1 MKHDQAVDGAI
12 QLLETQVKDWG
23 CSLSPEQVDLLRQY
37 SQLLA
42 TYDAANVIGSK
53 DMRNIILDHV
63 TDSLS
68 CLSTLGD
75 VQGELIDVGAGGGL
89 PGIPLA
95 VAQPELGVT
104 LLEATEKK
112 VRFLHHVTESLE
124 RSNIKIL
131 NSRAE
136 EAGSKKDLRDSYE
149 VAVARALASL
159 PVLLE
164 YCAPLVAP
172 EGLIVAMKG
181 RIEKDELESGRRAAA
196 KLGAEIHDVV
206 RVELRAELEQKQ
218 RHLVVFRKV
227 KPTPTGYPR
236 RTGLARKRPLGT

>member
-1 MKHDQAVDGAI
+1 MKHDQAVDGAM
-12 QLLETQVKDWG
+12 QLLEVQAKDWG

-37 SQLLA
+37 AELLA

-75 VQGELIDVGAGGGL
+75 VQGKLIDVGAGGGL

-95 VAQPELGVT
+95 VAQPVLGVT

-112 VRFLHHVTESLE
+112 VRFLNHVTDSLKL
-124 RSNIKIL
+124 SNIKIL
-131 NSRAE
+131 NCRAE
-136 EAGSKKDLRDSYE
+136 EAGSNKDLRDSYG

-164 YCAPLVAP
+164 YCAPLVAT

-181 RIEKDELESGRRAAA
+181 RVEKDELEAGRRAAE
-196 KLGAEIHDVV
+196 KVGAEIQEVV
-206 RVELRAELEQKQ
+206 RVELRPELEQKQ

-227 KPTPTGYPR
+227 KSTPTGYPR